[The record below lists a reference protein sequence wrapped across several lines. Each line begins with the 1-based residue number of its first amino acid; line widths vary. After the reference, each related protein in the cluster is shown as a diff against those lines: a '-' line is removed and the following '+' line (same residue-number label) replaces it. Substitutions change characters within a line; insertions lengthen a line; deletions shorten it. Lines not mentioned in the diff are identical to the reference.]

1 MPNRIIKES
10 IHTSEDV
17 NMMTDFQFRL
27 WVSLITYV
35 DDFGRGDARPAII
48 KGSCFP
54 LRDRITNKDIEA
66 ALRALAGIGCVSLY
80 EVDGK
85 PYLYFPTWESHQTVR
100 NQKSKCPAPAD
111 GQQLNTI
118 ASKCKQLQ
126 AIEINCKQ
134 VNAIAPVIQSESKSE
149 NESENES
156 ESKSAREDAFD
167 VFWAAYPR
175 KVGKGAARKA
185 FAKLPAAV
193 FPLLVPAVEAQKL
206 SAQWRKNGGEYIP
219 NPATWL
225 NQERW
230 DDKLPDTGT
239 ANAKAQELDDFY
251 SMTQDWA
258 RRDDE

>member
-1 MPNRIIKES
+1 MK
-10 IHTSEDV
+10 
-17 NMMTDFQFRL
+17 
-27 WVSLITYV
+27 
-35 DDFGRGDARPAII
+35 
-48 KGSCFP
+48 
-54 LRDRITNKDIEA
+54 
-66 ALRALAGIGCVSLY
+66 
-80 EVDGK
+80 
-85 PYLYFPTWESHQTVR
+85 
-100 NQKSKCPAPAD
+100 
-111 GQQLNTI
+111 
-118 ASKCKQLQ
+118 
-126 AIEINCKQ
+126 
-134 VNAIAPVIQSESKSE
+134 AIAPVIQSESRPE

-185 FAKLPAAV
+185 FAKLSAAV